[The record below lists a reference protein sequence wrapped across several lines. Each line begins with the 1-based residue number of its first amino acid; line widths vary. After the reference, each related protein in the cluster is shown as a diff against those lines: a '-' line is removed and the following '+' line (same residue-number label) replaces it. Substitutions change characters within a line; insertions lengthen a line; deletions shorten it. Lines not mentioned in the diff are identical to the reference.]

1 MQYGREY
8 EKMNKAKV
16 IGGIV
21 GLLYLP
27 LGFYLTYLTLAHI
40 NATELM
46 WFVWIISIPMIIV
59 VMLIQSVVREE

>member
-1 MQYGREY
+1 MEGDV
-8 EKMNKAKV
+8 KMNKAKL
-16 IGGIV
+16 IGGII

-40 NATELM
+40 DATELM

-59 VMLIQSVVREE
+59 VILIQSVLGEK

>member
-1 MQYGREY
+1 
-8 EKMNKAKV
+8 MNKAKL
-16 IGGIV
+16 ISGIV

-59 VMLIQSVVREE
+59 VILIQAVLGDEGNGNL